1 MTFDPLLCFIAI
13 GVADSIPE
21 NEFQT
26 RKNDGGYYLLSP
38 CLLMTIFEILIA
50 VIIKTDNDNLKR
62 KKNDINCI
70 HEMRMNDETSN
81 WFDTGKTTVQSLHIL
96 KLFIPSV

>member
-1 MTFDPLLCFIAI
+1 MTSDQPLCFIALATI

-38 CLLMTIFEILIA
+38 CLFMTIFEILIA
-50 VIIKTDNDNLKR
+50 VIIKTDNDNLKCN
-62 KKNDINCI
+62 KK
-70 HEMRMNDETSN
+70 
-81 WFDTGKTTVQSLHIL
+81 
-96 KLFIPSV
+96 

>member
-26 RKNDGGYYLLSP
+26 RKNDEGYYLLSP
-38 CLLMTIFEILIA
+38 CLCMTILEILIA
-50 VIIKTDNDNLKR
+50 VIIKF
-62 KKNDINCI
+62 
-70 HEMRMNDETSN
+70 EMQQKMISISST
-81 WFDTGKTTVQSLHIL
+81 K
-96 KLFIPSV
+96 